1 MAILATVLETLLT
14 KAGVDPTNENFLKL
28 IQTKE
33 LATIEVP
40 DEISTPMTSL
50 LSMNEAKKN
59 SELKNHYFA
68 TALDPLDGKVKEWAK
83 EFGIEE
89 ADLTE
94 ILSDKSTFNRVEK
107 SIRKIAELKSKA
119 VGGDKG
125 DKEKYTA
132 EIQKLSQQLSEAA
145 NTNKAEIETLKS
157 TYENQLMNKD
167 IDFAIGSQPLPGQF
181 AADVERKM
189 ARMFID
195 QELEKNKASLI
206 MEDGKIKIVQKDNK
220 TFPIFDPKG
229 KELDFQTLTTAAL
242 AGNKFLKVKGNEP
255 PAPPQRGGT
264 PATPTHVNQEMLDS
278 INATLGTNT

>member
-119 VGGDKG
+119 TGGDKG
-125 DKEKYTA
+125 DKEKYTE
-132 EIQKLSQQLSEAA
+132 EIKKLSQQLSEAA
-145 NTNKAEIETLKS
+145 NANKAEIETLKS

-264 PATPTHVNQEMLDS
+264 PATPTHINQEMLDS

>member
-1 MAILATVLETLLT
+1 
-14 KAGVDPTNENFLKL
+14 
-28 IQTKE
+28 
-33 LATIEVP
+33 
-40 DEISTPMTSL
+40 
-50 LSMNEAKKN
+50 
-59 SELKNHYFA
+59 
-68 TALDPLDGKVKEWAK
+68 
-83 EFGIEE
+83 
-89 ADLTE
+89 
-94 ILSDKSTFNRVEK
+94 
-107 SIRKIAELKSKA
+107 
-119 VGGDKG
+119 
-125 DKEKYTA
+125 
-132 EIQKLSQQLSEAA
+132 
-145 NTNKAEIETLKS
+145 
-157 TYENQLMNKD
+157 MNKD